1 MVSEVPI
8 RVMIVDDHAMVRA
21 GLATFLEI
29 NDHLQLVA
37 EASNG
42 QEAIALC
49 KQLRPDVVLMDLVM
63 PDISGVEATQAIRR
77 CCPETRVIVLTSFQE
92 GEMVQDA
99 LQAGAISYLLKNV
112 SMQELTSA
120 IQAAHS
126 GRATLAQEAVQAL
139 VQKTER
145 PPVARFELTPREYEV
160 LELMVEGLNNP
171 DISERLCI
179 SIGTTR
185 THVSNIFSKLEV
197 TNRAEAITLALR
209 NQLVE

>member
-1 MVSEVPI
+1 MVSEIPI
-8 RVMIVDDHAMVRA
+8 RVMIVDDHSMVRA

-29 NDHLQLVA
+29 DDNLQLVA
-37 EASNG
+37 EASSG

-49 KQLRPDVVLMDLVM
+49 QQLRPDVVLMDLVM
-63 PDISGVEATQAIRR
+63 PDISGVEATQAIRNY
-77 CCPETRVIVLTSFQE
+77 CPETQVIVLTSFQE

-112 SMQELTSA
+112 TMEDLTTA
-120 IQAAHS
+120 IQAAHL

-139 VQKTER
+139 VQKPEHS
-145 PPVARFELTPREYEV
+145 PALQFELTPREYEV

-171 DISERLCI
+171 EISERLCI

-185 THVSNIFSKLEV
+185 THVSNIFSKLGV
-197 TNRAEAITLALR
+197 NNRAEAITMALR
-209 NQLVE
+209 NKIVE